1 MHSDWMQLSLSATFS
16 DHEYPARRGAGVDR
30 NPWLAKLN
38 NSSIQFARMQFPFQD
53 VISTMD
59 EVPSEHHF
67 FTPQT
72 NDVLVGFIHRY
83 HH

>member
-1 MHSDWMQLSLSATFS
+1 
-16 DHEYPARRGAGVDR
+16 
-30 NPWLAKLN
+30 
-38 NSSIQFARMQFPFQD
+38 MQFPFQD

-72 NDVLVGFIHRY
+72 NDVAGVDRNPWLAKLDNSLFDSIARLWY
-83 HH
+83 CRFT